1 LTMDTVFLNAMDE
14 LGLSITEAV
23 AATSTRAAQR
33 IGLSDRGE
41 IAVGYRADLLSYNA
55 DDNSITSIN

>member
-1 LTMDTVFLNAMDE
+1 MDTVFLNAMDE

-55 DDNSITSIN
+55 DQRSISLIN